1 LFKEGEAREVTWEGL
16 KKGLHARYRPTM
28 FEDFFGDLSKL
39 KQEGSVRDY
48 QAQFERLLSRVGR
61 LSIEHQLGCFIS
73 GLKDTIRPEVQASRP
88 TSLTAAVGLARLY
101 KAKHQAQR
109 RNPAQETKKT
119 PHLPP
124 MRGWKLLFYSC
135 YMEPTT

>member
-1 LFKEGEAREVTWEGL
+1 
-16 KKGLHARYRPTM
+16 
-28 FEDFFGDLSKL
+28 
-39 KQEGSVRDY
+39 VRNFY
-48 QAQFERLLSRVGR
+48 
-61 LSIEHQLGCFIS
+61 
-73 GLKDTIRPEVQASRP
+73 TEVQASRP

-101 KAKHQAQR
+101 EAKHQAQR